1 MKIRIIIS
9 LTFLLFILGDC
20 KKYPEDKFISLR
32 TPKARLESGRW
43 YITKIL
49 YDGNDITYLYNDSIA
64 PRKCDDITFL
74 FDFCVEKAEH
84 DPYRLVY
91 LGLKEPSNGNS
102 ISDIA
107 TWDVSFTEKRKEL
120 CLSYGGTYNKIKDTI
135 IHQKIH
141 SLMWG
146 CWEIN
151 KLYGKKL
158 HITRPDYNNKTL
170 KYEVSFTKI

>member
-91 LGLKEPSNGNS
+91 LGLKTPTTGNKA
-102 ISDIA
+102 SDIA
-107 TWDVSFTEKRKEL
+107 IWNISISKDKERLSFT
-120 CLSYGGTYNKIKDTI
+120 YGNVYNKITDSLTHYKLFKLMHGIWNIDNLFSKSL
-135 IHQKIH
+135 KISKLDALNNSRKH
-141 SLMWG
+141 
-146 CWEIN
+146 EI
-151 KLYGKKL
+151 YFKK
-158 HITRPDYNNKTL
+158 
-170 KYEVSFTKI
+170 